1 MSIISSVELDN
12 SAALA
17 KRFAVLASEY
27 IDNPAAA
34 KSETAKVP
42 LENLFRILEMF
53 RYNAFADE
61 SRRGV
66 LAIEGVDQRISPRTR
81 GGSLW
86 HTGISKALEQALSTT
101 FGLAPKDK
109 AIDELQ
115 DGLRGLALNGTLP
128 EAQAKKVKSF
138 LSTFETT
145 LA

>member
-17 KRFAVLASEY
+17 KRFAVLASGY

-42 LENLFRILEMF
+42 LENLFRMLEMF

-66 LAIEGVDQRISPRTR
+66 LAIEGVDQRIAPRSR
-81 GGSLW
+81 GDHW
-86 HTGISKALEQALSTT
+86 HTGISKALEQALSAT
-101 FGLAPKDK
+101 FGAAPKDK

-115 DGLRGLALNGTLP
+115 DGLRGLALNGTLSDV
-128 EAQAKKVKSF
+128 QAKKVKSF